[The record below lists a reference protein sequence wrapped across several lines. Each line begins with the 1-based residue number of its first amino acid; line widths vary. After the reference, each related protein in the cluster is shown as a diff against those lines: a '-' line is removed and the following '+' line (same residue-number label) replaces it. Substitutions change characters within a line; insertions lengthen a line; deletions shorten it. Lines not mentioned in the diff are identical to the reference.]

1 MARRVAV
8 GQLGSGNSDWGLRVS
23 KSGSDAVPSNPNSS
37 AAVAVD
43 ELLFDSINPTAG
55 LSVYKVYTITVAAA
69 SGGLSDQFRN
79 PGTYTA
85 SFGETLGFT
94 PLAICQRVVSGSL
107 HYSEGF
113 TVTEN
118 IIHSN
123 LPPAAGGVLDS
134 AGPNDSGF
142 IWETS
147 TTGITIKNYETSQI
161 VVRAVIFYLN
171 TVYSL
176 TSGNTAVENP
186 GNISGTPAFSLVSHQ
201 GFKVTWNTS
210 SDAADYVYQYSTS
223 SDFSSS
229 VTTGATTATN
239 VIIGGENTS
248 TVSASTTYYFRVKG
262 RNANGEGS
270 YSSTANATTT
280 AALAPVVVLT
290 DSASTTT
297 SDTANHDSFNWS
309 VTNGGIGCKVVYSS
323 AYSGS
328 TNPNIVLPTQ
338 PNINVVSGSFG
349 PTGWQ
354 SNGFVSATRYY
365 YITADYDDTAAHTA
379 THTHNHT
386 AQGGGGGG
394 GGL

>member
-1 MARRVAV
+1 MARRVAL

-23 KSGSDAVPSNPNSS
+23 KSGSHAVPSNPNTT
-37 AAVAVD
+37 AAVGVD

-55 LSVYKVYTITVAAA
+55 LSVYKVYNITVAAA

-94 PLAICQRVVSGSL
+94 PLAICQRIVSGSL

-113 TVTEN
+113 TITEA
-118 IIHSN
+118 IIHST
-123 LPPAAGGVLDS
+123 LPPAGGGVLDS
-134 AGPNDSGF
+134 GGPNDSGF

-161 VVRAVIFYLN
+161 TVRAVIFYLN

-176 TSGNTAVENP
+176 TSGNSTIENP
-186 GNISGTPAFSLVSHQ
+186 GNISGTPTFSLVSHQ

-210 SDAADYVYQYSTS
+210 SNAVDYIYQYSTS

-290 DSASTTT
+290 DSSSTTN
-297 SDTANHDSFNWS
+297 DDIAQHDPFNWS
-309 VTNGGIGCKVVYSS
+309 VTNGGIGCKVTYSV
-323 AYSGS
+323 AGAGS
-328 TNPNIVLPTQ
+328 PIVAVSQ
-338 PNINVVSGSFG
+338 PDINVVSASLGATAF
-349 PTGWQ
+349 Q
-354 SNGFVSATRYY
+354 SNGFVSGTRYY
-365 YITADYDDTAAHTA
+365 YVTADYDDTSSHTA

-386 AQGGGGGG
+386 ASG